1 MQLDKIASFGGHA
14 VLTCGAVWPV
24 TAVTY
29 CAVQKC
35 AYGCL
40 YCNRQ
45 ESRNNAFTETLVDH
59 RPVVNVFVQQCD
71 DHFLKL
77 NVHKIHDY

>member
-1 MQLDKIASFGGHA
+1 MG
-14 VLTCGAVWPV
+14 V
-24 TAVTY
+24 
-29 CAVQKC
+29 
-35 AYGCL
+35 L

-77 NVHKIHDY
+77 NVHEIYVY